1 VSTLSPRVYSARRSS
16 TKSRRRTTE
25 ILLAVIL
32 TLALLVL
39 LFPFV
44 WMVLVSLHNQAQN
57 TSAVPAWFFV
67 PTLENYRAVIVGNN
81 FLQFTANSLVVAV
94 SATAIG
100 LVLGVPAAYA
110 IALFKQRGLA
120 LCILV
125 SRIIPYITFLLP
137 WFLVFSQLK
146 LIGSFTAL
154 ITTHLIITLPLVVW
168 VSSAFFEDIPL
179 DLEEAGQVDGL
190 TRAGAFVRITLPL
203 VTPGLVTAAILA
215 FIFSWNQFLFS
226 LILGGP
232 NTKTVPVAVFNF
244 ISYGSVNFGGI
255 AAASVLITLPVVL
268 LALLVQRYIVRG
280 LTAGG
285 LKG

>member
-1 VSTLSPRVYSARRSS
+1 MSALTPTLKTPRRSS
-16 TKSRRRTTE
+16 ALVHRKLADVFFAV
-25 ILLAVIL
+25 LLL
-32 TLALLVL
+32 LALLVL

-44 WMVLVSLHNQAQN
+44 WMVLMSLRDQAQN
-57 TSAVPAWFFV
+57 TSAVPKWFFT
-67 PTLENYRAVIVGNN
+67 PTLENYQAVIVGNN
-81 FLQFTANSLVVAV
+81 FLQFTWNSLVVAV
-94 SATAIG
+94 SATSLG

-110 IALFKQRGLA
+110 IARFKQRGLA
-120 LCILV
+120 LWILV

-146 LIGSFTAL
+146 LIGSYTAL
-154 ITTHLIITLPLVVW
+154 IMTHLIITLSLVVW

>member
-1 VSTLSPRVYSARRSS
+1 MSLLTANLAAPRRSS
-16 TKSRRRTTE
+16 ARTRRRLTE
-25 ILLAVIL
+25 TLLNTVL
-32 TLALLVL
+32 LLALLVL

-44 WMVLVSLHNQAQN
+44 WMVLMSLRDQAQN
-57 TSAVPAWFFV
+57 TSAVPVWFFA
-67 PTLENYRAVIVGNN
+67 PTFENYQAVVVGNN
-81 FLQFTANSLVVAV
+81 FLQFTWNSLVVAV
-94 SATAIG
+94 SATGLG

-110 IALFKQRGLA
+110 IARFKQRGLA
-120 LCILV
+120 LWILV

-146 LIGSFTAL
+146 LIGTFTAL

-203 VTPGLVTAAILA
+203 VTPGLVTSATLA